1 MEKIFVLEPYGM
13 LCTEVVLLQI
23 ALPIKIHRNGVNL
36 IYLDLVNEVNC
47 PYCAMNLRIEL
58 LWIETD
64 THDINTGLGLIDQPM
79 GCG

>member
-1 MEKIFVLEPYGM
+1 MKKIFVLEPYGM

-47 PYCAMNLRIEL
+47 PYCTMNLRIEL

-64 THDINTGLGLIDQPM
+64 THAINTGLGLIDPPM